1 MRFLTTLLL
10 LCSLTILAQ
19 TNTKY
24 DTFFEKRN
32 GNQSATYQETIA
44 YFQLLANDFKTI
56 DIKTM
61 GLTDS
66 GEPLHMVTFNSDATF
81 DFEAIQKNK
90 AVLFINN
97 GIHAGEPDGIDAS
110 MQFFRDLA
118 LGKIKAPKNTVIV
131 CIPVYNIGGALNR
144 NSFTRANQN
153 GPEEYGFRGNARNYD
168 LNRDFIKSDTRNT
181 KSFVEIFHQINP
193 DVFIDNHVSNG
204 SDYQYKL
211 TYIMTEPSKLGTV
224 LGSYLRKEMMPNL
237 VSDLKKKKIET
248 TPYVN
253 TFHETPDQ
261 GFAQFYDSPR
271 YTTGY
276 TSLFN
281 SIGFVVETHMLK
293 NYSDRVKVTYEFMKS
308 TLEFTDANATT
319 IKQKRQENEAQ
330 FQPNKNYTLQWEVD
344 NSAKEPFTF
353 LGYEAGYKKS
363 EATTGQR
370 LYYDRNQPFQK
381 EVPFFPQYK
390 SVKDVTIPKAY
401 IIPRGF
407 WPVIELLKSNGI
419 VCQSIPKDTIIEV
432 ESYRIVDYKTTPSA
446 YEGHYIHRNTVVA
459 SKTEK
464 LAFAKGDYI
473 VPTQQ
478 KGIKYLLETLE
489 PEAMDS
495 FFNWNFFDP
504 ILQQKEG
511 YSDYVFEDT
520 AAQLLKHNP
529 KLKSDLEAKKQKEPE
544 FLNNPKAQLD
554 WIYKQSV
561 YYEKAHLQYPV
572 YRITK

>member
-224 LGSYLRKEMMPNL
+224 LGSYLKKEMMPNL

-520 AAQLLKHNP
+520 AAQLLKDNP

>member
-19 TNTKY
+19 THTKY
-24 DTFFEKRN
+24 DTYFEKGN

-224 LGSYLRKEMMPNL
+224 LGSYLKKEMMPNL

>member
-19 TNTKY
+19 THTKY
-24 DTFFEKRN
+24 DTYFEKGN

-110 MQFFRDLA
+110 MRFFRDLA

-344 NSAKEPFTF
+344 NSVKEPFTF

-370 LYYDRNQPFQK
+370 LFYDRNQPFKK

-401 IIPRGF
+401 VIPRGF

-489 PEAMDS
+489 PEAVDS

-511 YSDYVFEDT
+511 YSDYVFENT
-520 AAQLLKHNP
+520 AAQLLKDNP

-544 FLNNPKAQLD
+544 FMNNPKAQLD

-572 YRITK
+572 YRINK

>member
-1 MRFLTTLLL
+1 MKFLTTLFLL
-10 LCSLTILAQ
+10 FSLTILAQ

-24 DTFFEKRN
+24 DTYFEKGN

-56 DIKTM
+56 NIKTM

-211 TYIMTEPSKLGTV
+211 TYIMTEPDKLGTA
-224 LGSYLRKEMMPNL
+224 LGSYLQKEMMPSL
-237 VSDLKKKKIET
+237 VKDLQKKKIET

-261 GFAQFYDSPR
+261 GFAQFFDSPR

-293 NYSDRVKVTYEFMKS
+293 KYSDRVKVTYEFMKS

-319 IKQKRQENEAQ
+319 IKQKRQENEVQ

-344 NSAKEPFTF
+344 NSVKEPFTF

-370 LYYDRNQPFQK
+370 LFYYRNQPFKK
-381 EVPFFPQYK
+381 EVPFFPKYK

-401 IIPRGF
+401 VIPRGF

-419 VCQSIPKDTIIEV
+419 VCQPIPKDTIIEV

-446 YEGHYIHRNTVVA
+446 YEGHYIHRNTMVK
-459 SKTEK
+459 SKIEK

-520 AAQLLKHNP
+520 AAQLLKDNP

-544 FLNNPKAQLD
+544 FLNNPKTQLD

-572 YRITK
+572 YRINN

>member
-24 DTFFEKRN
+24 DTYFEKGN

-144 NSFTRANQN
+144 NSSTRANQN

-224 LGSYLRKEMMPNL
+224 LGSYIRKEMMPNL

-293 NYSDRVKVTYEFMKS
+293 NYSDRVKVTYEFMES

-330 FQPNKNYTLQWEVD
+330 FQPNKTYTLQWEVD
-344 NSAKEPFTF
+344 NSVKEPFTF

-370 LYYDRNQPFQK
+370 LFYDRNQPFKK

-419 VCQSIPKDTIIEV
+419 VCQYIPKDTIIEV

-473 VPTQQ
+473 VTTQQ

-489 PEAMDS
+489 PEAVDS

-504 ILQQKEG
+504 ILLQKEG

-520 AAQLLKHNP
+520 AAQLLKDNP

-572 YRITK
+572 YRIIK

>member
-19 TNTKY
+19 THTKY
-24 DTFFEKRN
+24 DTYFEKGN

-66 GEPLHMVTFNSDATF
+66 GESLHMVTFNSDATF

-144 NSFTRANQN
+144 NRFTRANQN

-181 KSFVEIFHQINP
+181 KSFVEIFHKINA

-211 TYIMTEPSKLGTV
+211 TYIMTEPSKIGTV
-224 LGSYLRKEMMPNL
+224 LGSYLRKEMMPSL
-237 VSDLKKKKIET
+237 VSDLQKKKIET

-261 GFAQFYDSPR
+261 GFAQFFDSPR

-281 SIGFVVETHMLK
+281 TIGFVVETHMLK
-293 NYSDRVKVTYEFMKS
+293 KYADRVKVTYEFMKS

-344 NSAKEPFTF
+344 NSVKEPFTF

-370 LYYDRNQPFQK
+370 LFYDRNQPFKK

-401 IIPRGF
+401 VIPRGF

-489 PEAMDS
+489 PEAVDS

-520 AAQLLKHNP
+520 AAQLLKDNP
-529 KLKSDLEAKKQKEPE
+529 KLKSDLESKKQKETE

-572 YRITK
+572 FRITK

>member
-19 TNTKY
+19 THTKY
-24 DTFFEKRN
+24 DTYFEKGN

-224 LGSYLRKEMMPNL
+224 LGSYLKKEMMPNL

-520 AAQLLKHNP
+520 AAQLLKDNP

>member
-1 MRFLTTLLL
+1 M
-10 LCSLTILAQ
+10 TILAQ
-19 TNTKY
+19 NQTKY
-24 DTFFEKRN
+24 TTYFEKRN

-44 YFQLLANDFKTI
+44 YFQLLANDFETI

-81 DFEAIQKNK
+81 DFETIQKNK
-90 AVLFINN
+90 AVLLINN

-181 KSFVEIFHQINP
+181 KSFVEIFHTTNP

-211 TYIMTEPSKLGTV
+211 TYIMTEPTKLGSV
-224 LGSYLRKEMMPNL
+224 LGSYLRKEMMPSL
-237 VSDLKKKKIET
+237 VSDLQKKKIET

-261 GFAQFYDSPR
+261 GFAQFFDSPR

-293 NYSDRVKVTYEFMKS
+293 KYADRVKVTYEFMKS
-308 TLEFTDANATT
+308 TLEFTDTNYSK
-319 IKQKRQENEAQ
+319 IKQIRKDNEAQ

-344 NSAKEPFTF
+344 KKIQEPFTF

-370 LYYDRNQPFQK
+370 LYYDRSKPFKK

-390 SVKDVTIPKAY
+390 SVKDITIPKAY
-401 IIPRGF
+401 VIPRGF

-419 VCQSIPKDTIIEV
+419 ACQTIQKDTIIEV
-432 ESYRIVDYKTTPSA
+432 ESYRITDFKTTTSA
-446 YEGHYIHRNTVVA
+446 YEGHYNHRNTVVN
-459 SKTEK
+459 SMIEK
-464 LAFAKGDYI
+464 RAFAKGDYI
-473 VPTQQ
+473 IPTQQ
-478 KGIKYLLETLE
+478 KGIKYILETLE
-489 PEAMDS
+489 PEAVDS
-495 FFNWNFFDP
+495 YFNWNFFDP

-520 AAQLLKHNP
+520 AAQLLKDNP
-529 KLKSDLEAKKQKEPE
+529 KLKSDLEVKKQKEPE

-554 WIYKQSV
+554 WIYKQSM
-561 YYEKAHLQYPV
+561 YYEKAHLNYPV

>member
-24 DTFFEKRN
+24 DTFFEKGN

-144 NSFTRANQN
+144 NSSTRANQN

-224 LGSYLRKEMMPNL
+224 LGSYIRKEMMPNL

-293 NYSDRVKVTYEFMKS
+293 NYSDRVKVTYEFMES

-330 FQPNKNYTLQWEVD
+330 FQPNKTYTLQWEVD
-344 NSAKEPFTF
+344 NSVKEPFTF

-370 LYYDRNQPFQK
+370 LFYDRNQPFKK

-473 VPTQQ
+473 VTTQQ

-489 PEAMDS
+489 PEAVDS

-504 ILQQKEG
+504 ILLQKEG

-520 AAQLLKHNP
+520 AAQLLKDNP

-572 YRITK
+572 YRIIK

>member
-19 TNTKY
+19 THTKY
-24 DTFFEKRN
+24 DTYFEKGN

-144 NSFTRANQN
+144 NRFTRANQN

-261 GFAQFYDSPR
+261 GFAQFFDSPR

-344 NSAKEPFTF
+344 NSVKEPFTF

-370 LYYDRNQPFQK
+370 LFYDRNQPFKK

-401 IIPRGF
+401 VIPRGY
-407 WPVIELLKSNGI
+407 WPVIELLKNNGI

-464 LAFAKGDYI
+464 LAFAKGDFI
-473 VPTQQ
+473 ISTQQ

-520 AAQLLKHNP
+520 AAQLLKDNP
-529 KLKSDLEAKKQKEPE
+529 KVKSDLEVKKQKEPE
-544 FLNNPKAQLD
+544 FLNNLKAQLD

-561 YYEKAHLQYPV
+561 YYEKAHLQYPI
-572 YRITK
+572 YRINN

>member
-1 MRFLTTLLL
+1 MRFLTSLLL
-10 LCSLTILAQ
+10 LSSFTILSQ
-19 TNTKY
+19 NQKKYNTY
-24 DTFFEKRN
+24 FEKGN

-44 YFQLLANDFKTI
+44 YFQLLANDFETI
-56 DIKTM
+56 GMKTM

-66 GEPLHMVTFNSDATF
+66 GEPLHLVTFNSDATF
-81 DFEAIQKNK
+81 DFEAIQKKK
-90 AVLFINN
+90 AVLLINN

-144 NSFTRANQN
+144 NNSTRANQK
-153 GPEEYGFRGNARNYD
+153 GPEEYGFRGNARNFD

-181 KSFVEIFHQINP
+181 KSFVEIFHLTNP

-224 LGSYLRKEMMPNL
+224 LGSYLRKEMMPSL
-237 VSDLKKKKIET
+237 VKDLQKKKIET

-261 GFAQFYDSPR
+261 GFAQFFDSPR

-293 NYSDRVKVTYEFMKS
+293 KYADRVKVTYEFMKS
-308 TLEFTDANATT
+308 TLEFTDANASA
-319 IKQKRQENEAQ
+319 IKQKRKENEVQ
-330 FQPNKNYTLQWEVD
+330 FQPNQTYTLQWEVD
-344 NSAKEPFTF
+344 NSVQEPFTF
-353 LGYEAGYKKS
+353 LGYEASYKKS

-370 LYYDRNQPFQK
+370 LYYDRTKPFKK

-390 SVKDVTIPKAY
+390 TVKDIIIPKAY
-401 IIPRGF
+401 VIPRGY
-407 WPVIELLKSNGI
+407 WPVIDLLKSNGI
-419 VCQSIPKDTIIEV
+419 VCQSIQKDTIIEV
-432 ESYRIVDYKTTPSA
+432 ESYRIVDYKTPTTA
-446 YEGHYIHRNTVVA
+446 YEGHYNHRNTVV
-459 SKTEK
+459 KTTTK
-464 LAFAKGDYI
+464 KIAFAKGDYI
-473 VPTQQ
+473 ISSQQ
-478 KGIKYLLETLE
+478 KGIKYILETLE
-489 PEAMDS
+489 PTAVDS
-495 FFNWNFFDP
+495 YFNWNFFDP

-520 AAQLLKHNP
+520 AAQLLNENP
-529 KLKSDLEAKKQKEPE
+529 KLKSDLEIKKQTEPD

-554 WIYKQSV
+554 WIYKQSNF
-561 YYEKAHLQYPV
+561 YEKAHLAYPV
-572 YRITK
+572 YRIIN

>member
-19 TNTKY
+19 THTKY
-24 DTFFEKRN
+24 DTYFEKGN

-144 NSFTRANQN
+144 NRFTRANQN

-224 LGSYLRKEMMPNL
+224 LGSYLKKEMMPNL

-261 GFAQFYDSPR
+261 GFAQFFDSPR

-308 TLEFTDANATT
+308 TLEFTDANATN

-344 NSAKEPFTF
+344 NSVKEPFTF

-370 LYYDRNQPFQK
+370 LFYDRNQPFKK

-390 SVKDVTIPKAY
+390 SVKDITIPKAY
-401 IIPRGF
+401 VIPRGF

-489 PEAMDS
+489 PEAVDS

-511 YSDYVFEDT
+511 YSDYVFENT
-520 AAQLLKHNP
+520 AAQLLKDNP

>member
-1 MRFLTTLLL
+1 MKFLTTLLL
-10 LCSLTILAQ
+10 LCSSTILAQ
-19 TNTKY
+19 KQTKY
-24 DTFFEKRN
+24 DTYFEKGN

-44 YFQLLANDFKTI
+44 YFQLLANDFETI
-56 DIKTM
+56 DMKTM

-66 GEPLHMVTFNSDATF
+66 GEPLHIVTFNSDATF

-90 AVLFINN
+90 AVILINN

-118 LGKIKAPKNTVIV
+118 LDKIKAPKNTVIV

-144 NSFTRANQN
+144 NSSTRANQS

-181 KSFVEIFHQINP
+181 KSFVEIFHTTNP

-224 LGSYLRKEMMPNL
+224 LGSYLRKEMMPSL
-237 VSDLKKKKIET
+237 VLDLQKKKIET

-261 GFAQFYDSPR
+261 GFAQFFDSPR

-293 NYSDRVKVTYEFMKS
+293 KYADRVKVTYEFMKS
-308 TLEFTDANATT
+308 TLEFTDANYSK
-319 IKQKRQENEAQ
+319 IKQIRKDNEAQ

-344 NSAKEPFTF
+344 KNIQEPFEF

-370 LYYDRNQPFQK
+370 LFYDRNKPFK
-381 EVPFFPQYK
+381 REVPFFPQYK
-390 SVKDVTIPKAY
+390 SVKDITIPKAY
-401 IIPRGF
+401 VIPRGF

-419 VCQSIPKDTIIEV
+419 VCQTIEKDTIIEV
-432 ESYRIVDYKTTPSA
+432 ESYRIVDFKTTTSA
-446 YEGHYIHRNTVVA
+446 YEGHYNHRNTIVN

-464 LAFAKGDYI
+464 RAFAKGDYI
-473 VPTQQ
+473 IPTQQ
-478 KGIKYLLETLE
+478 KGIKYILETLE
-489 PEAMDS
+489 PEAVDS
-495 FFNWNFFDP
+495 YFNWNFFDP

-520 AAQLLKHNP
+520 AAQLLK
-529 KLKSDLEAKKQKEPE
+529 SDFEAKKQKEPE

-554 WIYKQSV
+554 WIYKQSK
-561 YYEKAHLQYPV
+561 YYEKAHLNYPV
-572 YRITK
+572 FRITK